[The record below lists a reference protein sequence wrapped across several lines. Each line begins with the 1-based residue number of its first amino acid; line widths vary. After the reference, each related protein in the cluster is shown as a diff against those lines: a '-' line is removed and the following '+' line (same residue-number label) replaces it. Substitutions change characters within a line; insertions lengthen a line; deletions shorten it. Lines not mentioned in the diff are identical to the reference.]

1 MLKQI
6 LRKAVTPIRVTV
18 VVIALGALI
27 ASGVFSAERA
37 CGVYMSADKQAE
49 TLPESAQLLAGPPS
63 PDEIPQSMTP
73 SGKPDSEAY
82 AYFSAA
88 PLIDFSKADSRLAVG
103 GDKADIACRT
113 SAQTGGK
120 SRVRASASE
129 ISSRLGVQFT
139 LVGAKPS
146 GTS

>member
-6 LRKAVTPIRVTV
+6 LRKAVTQIRGAVAV
-18 VVIALGALI
+18 FAVIALVL
-27 ASGVFSAERA
+27 SGVFSAERA
-37 CGVYMSADKQAE
+37 FSAYSAGDTQAE
-49 TLPESAQLLAGPPS
+49 ALPDNAQLLPGPPS
-63 PDEIPQSMTP
+63 PDEIPQNMTP

-88 PLIDFSKADSRLAVG
+88 SLIDFSKTDSRFETDCVR
-103 GDKADIACRT
+103 ADVSSRA
-113 SAQTGGK
+113 SGEDNGK
-120 SRVRASASE
+120 SCIRASASE
-129 ISSRLGVQFT
+129 ISSDLGMQFT